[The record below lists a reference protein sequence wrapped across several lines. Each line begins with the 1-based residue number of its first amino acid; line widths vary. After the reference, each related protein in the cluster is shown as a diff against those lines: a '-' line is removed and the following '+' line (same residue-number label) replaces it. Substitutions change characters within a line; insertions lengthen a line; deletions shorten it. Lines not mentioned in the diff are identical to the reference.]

1 MRPSV
6 PEWRHLDAATPSRPG
21 TLPRSGCRQDVKD
34 VSGGKLI
41 ATVKDSDGNT
51 LVLMQS
57 P

>member
-34 VSGGKLI
+34 VSGGKPI